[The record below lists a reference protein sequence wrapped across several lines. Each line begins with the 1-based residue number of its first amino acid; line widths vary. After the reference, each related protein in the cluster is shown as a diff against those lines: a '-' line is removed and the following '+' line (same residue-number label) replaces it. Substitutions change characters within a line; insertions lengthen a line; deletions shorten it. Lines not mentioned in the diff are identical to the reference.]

1 MAGFIAGQ
9 SSSERARFGETMRRD
24 HSGEGWQLA
33 KHNIV
38 GKLPTIA
45 GWQPALPSQYCFGET
60 PKPTRE
66 TRALPGIAA
75 IDLLDFAGQQPA
87 KIGQAVEIAENF
99 DVEILVVVY

>member
-1 MAGFIAGQ
+1 
-9 SSSERARFGETMRRD
+9 MRRD

-45 GWQPALPSQYCFGET
+45 GWQPALPSQNCFGET

-99 DVEILVVVY
+99 DVEILIVVY

>member
-45 GWQPALPSQYCFGET
+45 GWQPALPSQNCFGET

-75 IDLLDFAGQQPA
+75 IELLGFAGQQPA
-87 KIGQAVEIAENF
+87 KIGKAGVMADNVEVGIHE
-99 DVEILVVVY
+99 E